1 MTPCLP
7 KMYNLAAYPDS
18 LGGPWR
24 PLDGQAYTFPAL
36 ATLAGFWRPAFPI
49 VSQPWHKRITLKG
62 NGRDLPLCYT
72 LTLQRG
78 LTPTRYPARRLT

>member
-49 VSQPWHKRITLKG
+49 VSQPWHKRNNLKVII
-62 NGRDLPLCYT
+62 
-72 LTLQRG
+72 RG
-78 LTPTRYPARRLT
+78 LTPLLYAYATKGIAPLTANPRAA

>member
-1 MTPCLP
+1 
-7 KMYNLAAYPDS
+7 MYNLAAYPDS

-49 VSQPWHKRITLKG
+49 VSQPWHKRNNLKVII
-62 NGRDLPLCYT
+62 
-72 LTLQRG
+72 RG
-78 LTPTRYPARRLT
+78 LTPLLYAYATKGIAPLTANPRAA

>member
-49 VSQPWHKRITLKG
+49 VSQPWHKRNNLKVII
-62 NGRDLPLCYT
+62 
-72 LTLQRG
+72 RG
-78 LTPTRYPARRLT
+78 LTPLLYAYATKGYCTPNANPRAA